1 LEELIQ
7 RLSAIVGPAHLLS
20 GEGAADFTHDAT
32 FMEHELLAVVRPAG
46 TDEVAAVVRACA
58 QSGTP
63 VVARGA
69 GTSLV
74 GGSVPLAGGVVLS
87 LDRLTGLEVDVP
99 NTVAVAGAGVITGQ
113 LDLAA
118 NEHGLMY
125 PPDPASVELSTIG
138 GNVACNSGGLR
149 CIKYG
154 VTADYVVG
162 LTVVLADGE
171 VLRLG
176 GKLRKRSS
184 GYRLMQLFVGSE
196 GTLGIVT
203 EVVVK
208 LVPLPRHRAAAMVGF
223 SSIEDAAAAV
233 SRTLAAGHLPAALE
247 LLDRGALELVQDRLP
262 AGFEASVE
270 AALIVE
276 QDGSDQELVELEL
289 MRMVELLDGTDNRV
303 AQSSLERDRLW
314 DARRSFGKVLR
325 SMPHNVFAE
334 DVAVP
339 VGSIPE
345 MVRRVRRLADETGLR
360 ILTVGHAGDGNL
372 HPTIVFSE
380 AQRPLVGRA
389 AARIFRDAIAL
400 GGTIS
405 AEHGLGALK
414 RDYAEEEHGPLA
426 MALMTRLKQL
436 MDPAGILN
444 PHKVFPEQPADDE
457 FLNRMPGW
465 LPGPESRHRAEA
477 GV

>member
-1 LEELIQ
+1 
-7 RLSAIVGPAHLLS
+7 
-20 GEGAADFTHDAT
+20 
-32 FMEHELLAVVRPAG
+32 
-46 TDEVAAVVRACA
+46 
-58 QSGTP
+58 
-63 VVARGA
+63 
-69 GTSLV
+69 
-74 GGSVPLAGGVVLS
+74 
-87 LDRLTGLEVDVP
+87 
-99 NTVAVAGAGVITGQ
+99 
-113 LDLAA
+113 
-118 NEHGLMY
+118 
-125 PPDPASVELSTIG
+125 
-138 GNVACNSGGLR
+138 
-149 CIKYG
+149 
-154 VTADYVVG
+154 
-162 LTVVLADGE
+162 
-171 VLRLG
+171 
-176 GKLRKRSS
+176 
-184 GYRLMQLFVGSE
+184 
-196 GTLGIVT
+196 
-203 EVVVK
+203 
-208 LVPLPRHRAAAMVGF
+208 
-223 SSIEDAAAAV
+223 
-233 SRTLAAGHLPAALE
+233 
-247 LLDRGALELVQDRLP
+247 
-262 AGFEASVE
+262 
-270 AALIVE
+270 
-276 QDGSDQELVELEL
+276 
-289 MRMVELLDGTDNRV
+289 V
-303 AQSSLERDRLW
+303 AQSSAERDRLW

-372 HPTIVFSE
+372 HPTIVFDE

-389 AARIFRDAIAL
+389 AAQIFRDAIAL

-426 MALMTRLKQL
+426 MGLMRRLKQL